1 MDLFVSGFL
10 LSLSVC
16 LDLGT
21 VNVAMVRT
29 GLQRGTGPAFWL
41 GVGSCIG
48 DLIYAGLSAVAISFI
63 LQFAPVRWALWLGGT
78 AFLVLLAVRMLRD
91 SMTREAA
98 PEAAPDLQQPTEIG
112 AARSNAYVAGQ
123 VLRGCGLALS
133 SPSAILWFATVGG
146 SVIATQ
152 LASHANLPHSW
163 VIGLF
168 FAGFFSAG
176 LAWSLFIALVS
187 GQGRRWMGPQW
198 LRGVSLISALLFA
211 YFAIKV
217 FLDGYRAFILGLGA

>member
-41 GVGSCIG
+41 GFGSCIG
-48 DLIYAGLSAVAISFI
+48 DMIYAGVSAIAISLI

-78 AFLVLLAVRMLRD
+78 AFLVLLAIRMLRD
-91 SMTREAA
+91 AFTHQANTAFKNPAETGRAK
-98 PEAAPDLQQPTEIG
+98 TTVH
-112 AARSNAYVAGQ
+112 VAGQ

-146 SVIATQ
+146 SIIATQ
-152 LASHANLPHSW
+152 LASHANLPHHW
-163 VIGLF
+163 VIGMF

-176 LAWSLFIALVS
+176 LAWSLLIAVVC

-198 LRGVSLISALLFA
+198 LRGVSLLSALLFV

-217 FLDGYRAFILGLGA
+217 FVDGYHTFILGA